1 MGWTQGFCIRKLQNT
16 RKCLFQPL
24 GVCFAILFAKFTC
37 QWLFYPLGVVL
48 QFNWQKNR
56 WQRFGKKKNCNLL
69 VAEKC
74 RPWQAG
80 ISLACT
86 SRPEPTACAAARA
99 KSDSARFLAS
109 YARPHARHMLCRI
122 CRWPPGM
129 TTTISLHLCNLFTKK
144 WGVFLT
150 NFLN

>member
-1 MGWTQGFCIRKLQNT
+1 MF
-16 RKCLFQPL
+16 
-24 GVCFAILFAKFTC
+24 
-37 QWLFYPLGVVL
+37 VL
-48 QFNWQKNR
+48 QFCLQNSPANGFFTHWELFYNLIGKR
-56 WQRFGKKKNCNLL
+56 TAGKDLEKKKNCNLL